1 MAKRRLTP
9 AEATARL
16 VQGAQ
21 NAVGRYVDGIKN
33 TDVNPLE
40 RAAAKAQKAA
50 AGYAEAISSGR
61 WVKGLQSSSKEEW
74 MQNAISG
81 GGSLYTA
88 GIQAK
93 QAKIQRK
100 LGPALEQTYNVA
112 DSVANMP
119 TDTIQQRI
127 AKSQAY
133 QLKRYEASRGK

>member
-1 MAKRRLTP
+1 MARRRLT
-9 AEATARL
+9 AQEATDRL
-16 VQGAQ
+16 VAGAQ
-21 NAVGRYVDGIKN
+21 ASVQRYVDGIKN

-50 AGYAEAISSGR
+50 AGYADAIASGR

-74 MQNAISG
+74 MANATSG

-93 QAKIQRK
+93 KAKIQRK
-100 LGPALEQTYNVA
+100 LGPALETTYNVA
-112 DSVANMP
+112 DSVASMP
-119 TDTIQQRI
+119 TDTVQQRI